1 MYIIEINNLNF
12 DYSGKLLFSNL
23 DLKIEKNT
31 FNCLIGNNGCG
42 KTTLLKIMLGLID
55 SDNVTIDNIK
65 LTKKNK
71 FEIRKKIGCVFENPE
86 NNLICETVIEELSF
100 PLNNL
105 NLSKEEIDIRIK
117 NITKM
122 FDFKNIDR
130 PINKLTLD
138 EKQTVA
144 LMSALI
150 INPKILVLDEAFTY
164 ISKSCSK
171 KILNIL
177 KKINITII
185 SVTHDV
191 EELLLS
197 DNIIILKEGKIIIND
212 KKEKVFESD
221 LLDNYPFIIDLSNKL
236 KYYELVDKISYS
248 YKELV
253 NEVWK

>member
-12 DYSGKLLFSNL
+12 DYSGKILFSNL

-65 LTKKNK
+65 LTKQNK

-150 INPKILVLDEAFTY
+150 INPKILVLDKAFTY

>member
-1 MYIIEINNLNF
+1 M
-12 DYSGKLLFSNL
+12 
-23 DLKIEKNT
+23 
-31 FNCLIGNNGCG
+31 
-42 KTTLLKIMLGLID
+42 
-55 SDNVTIDNIK
+55 
-65 LTKKNK
+65 
-71 FEIRKKIGCVFENPE
+71 
-86 NNLICETVIEELSF
+86 
-100 PLNNL
+100 
-105 NLSKEEIDIRIK
+105 SKEEIDIRIK

-185 SVTHDV
+185 SVTHDA

>member
-65 LTKKNK
+65 LTKQNK

-164 ISKSCSK
+164 ISKCCSK

>member
-12 DYSGKLLFSNL
+12 DYSGKILFSNL

-105 NLSKEEIDIRIK
+105 NLSK
-117 NITKM
+117 
-122 FDFKNIDR
+122 
-130 PINKLTLD
+130 
-138 EKQTVA
+138 
-144 LMSALI
+144 
-150 INPKILVLDEAFTY
+150 
-164 ISKSCSK
+164 
-171 KILNIL
+171 
-177 KKINITII
+177 
-185 SVTHDV
+185 
-191 EELLLS
+191 
-197 DNIIILKEGKIIIND
+197 
-212 KKEKVFESD
+212 
-221 LLDNYPFIIDLSNKL
+221 
-236 KYYELVDKISYS
+236 
-248 YKELV
+248 
-253 NEVWK
+253 

>member
-1 MYIIEINNLNF
+1 
-12 DYSGKLLFSNL
+12 
-23 DLKIEKNT
+23 
-31 FNCLIGNNGCG
+31 
-42 KTTLLKIMLGLID
+42 
-55 SDNVTIDNIK
+55 
-65 LTKKNK
+65 
-71 FEIRKKIGCVFENPE
+71 
-86 NNLICETVIEELSF
+86 
-100 PLNNL
+100 
-105 NLSKEEIDIRIK
+105 
-117 NITKM
+117 M